1 MLTFSIL
8 FVIACYLEHEQQL
21 QRQQLQQLLQ
31 QLQQLLQ
38 QQQQQPQHDVMK
50 QNRHVRLNTEIQ
62 VKYFDPTQIVGDS
75 FDEEEDDDIMDQITL
90 PQKTH
95 RHVKFNPEV
104 QIRYIEPNYR
114 VRFNPVVQVKY
125 VDPEPNN
132 LAHIKV
138 IGDSFGKN
146 DDFKVLQFLENLYWK
161 AIHSEDSRIVY
172 SKIRQK
178 KIKEAQFDLK
188 AWRMENQGG

>member
-1 MLTFSIL
+1 
-8 FVIACYLEHEQQL
+8 
-21 QRQQLQQLLQ
+21 
-31 QLQQLLQ
+31 
-38 QQQQQPQHDVMK
+38 
-50 QNRHVRLNTEIQ
+50 
-62 VKYFDPTQIVGDS
+62 
-75 FDEEEDDDIMDQITL
+75 MDQIAL

-132 LAHIKV
+132 LAYIKV
-138 IGDSFGKN
+138 IGDSFGEN
-146 DDFKVLQFLENLYWK
+146 DDLKVLQFLENLYWK
-161 AIHSEDSRIVY
+161 AIRFEDSRIVY

-178 KIKEAQFDLK
+178 KIKEAEFDLE
-188 AWRMENQGG
+188 AWRMKN